1 MHSVTGMGG
10 VAGEGGGEKGSDII
24 HILYNDTLVLDT
36 HLHFRKR
43 TVENVFFKCRKFYIG
58 PSLSKP
64 FQYSVACGCST

>member
-10 VAGEGGGEKGSDII
+10 WGLEGGGGSDII

-43 TVENVFFKCRKFYIG
+43 TVENVKE
-58 PSLSKP
+58 L
-64 FQYSVACGCST
+64 